1 LENSL
6 VYLFIGQLA
15 EHIVPVARER
25 NYQMSPSTQIGFFA
39 PPAMAVLVFLMGCD
53 REVGAGRNLGAEKV
67 TFLAWFSLFLMIL
80 MYAIIWQK
88 EIVAF
93 LFH

>member
-1 LENSL
+1 
-6 VYLFIGQLA
+6 
-15 EHIVPVARER
+15 
-25 NYQMSPSTQIGFFA
+25 MSPSTQIGFFA
-39 PPAMAVLVFLMGCD
+39 PAAMAVLVFLMGCG
-53 REVGAGRNLGAEKV
+53 REVGAGRKLGSEKV

-93 LFH
+93 LSH